1 MSHQSFDYLIAGG
14 GTAGCTLA
22 SRLSLAGY
30 SVALFEAGPEDYSEK
45 VMAPLTAPTLHG
57 TTLEYNYTTVKQPHL
72 LNREL
77 PNFGGRVLG
86 GSSTV
91 NYGNWTRCHSADYD
105 AWADLVGDKR
115 WSYEGLKKYFLVN
128 ECCQDE
134 AVSKVEHG
142 FEGPMHTA
150 MSKRGYPLREVL
162 GNALS
167 ASGLVFNA
175 DANAGNPLGYATLTE
190 NWRIGK
196 RQPAGLAYDLSK
208 TSVFLEATVKRIV
221 LNEKTKL
228 ATGIELVDGR
238 TFLAQKE
245 VLVCC
250 GSIRT
255 PQLLMLSGIGPAS
268 HLSSHNIPVVL
279 DLPVGQN
286 LHDHLSGTLWFKL
299 KQPENGLAIG
309 HPKFMKP
316 EFKDGNPIDWIVTA
330 SIADTSKAAK
340 LDKLSSH
347 DPLIQQAR
355 GHVEFFISYAPI
367 AAPAFFDYSLAGTHI
382 STPILTLLPT
392 SRGSIT
398 LASTDPSDDPII
410 DPQYFETELDREAFR
425 TGFRL
430 VMHAMLDT
438 EDGQSV
444 IESETPPPG
453 QPQLTSSASDEEIDQ
468 RARTVGRSFFQ
479 CAGTAAMG
487 KVVDTE
493 LKIMGI
499 GQLRVV
505 DASVLPLPLA
515 GHYQCKSCRLAN
527 ATQKVL
533 TPMSQVLYTLLLNP
547 PQILSWDNREFLEE

>member
-1 MSHQSFDYLIAGG
+1 MSTHSFDYLIAGG

-22 SRLSLAGY
+22 SRLSLAGH

-45 VMAPLTAPTLHG
+45 VMAPLAAPTLHG
-57 TTLEYNYTTVKQPHL
+57 TALEYNYTTAEQRHL
-72 LNREL
+72 FNRKL
-77 PNFGGRVLG
+77 PNYGGRVLG

-91 NYGNWTRCHSADYD
+91 NYGNWTRGHAADYD
-105 AWADLVGDKR
+105 AWADLVGDQR
-115 WSYEGLKKYFLVN
+115 WSYEGLKKYFLAN
-128 ECCQDE
+128 ECCHDE
-134 AVSKVEHG
+134 GTDKVEHG

-150 MSKRGYPLREVL
+150 ASGREYPLRATF
-162 GNALS
+162 GNALN
-167 ASGLVFNA
+167 AIGLAFNA
-175 DANAGNPLGYATLTE
+175 DANAGDPMGYAILTE
-190 NWRIGK
+190 NWKNGK

-208 TSVFLEATVKRIV
+208 TSVFLETTVKRII
-221 LNEKTKL
+221 LDEKS
-228 ATGIELVDGR
+228 ATGIELMDGR
-238 TFLAQKE
+238 TFNAQKE
-245 VLVCC
+245 VLICC
-250 GSIRT
+250 GSIKT

-268 HLSSHNIPVVL
+268 HLESHGIPVIA

-299 KQPENGLAIG
+299 KHPENGLAIG

-330 SIADTSKAAK
+330 SIADTSKAVK
-340 LDKLSSH
+340 QDKLASD
-347 DPLIQQAR
+347 DPLVRQAR

-367 AAPAFFDYSLAGTHI
+367 AASAFFDYSLVGTHI

-392 SRGSIT
+392 SRGTIM
-398 LASTDPSDDPII
+398 LASTDPSNDPII

-430 VMHAMLDT
+430 VMRTMLDT
-438 EDGQSV
+438 EYGQSI

-453 QPQLTSSASDEEIDQ
+453 QPRLTSGASDEEIDQ

-479 CAGTAAMG
+479 SAGTAAMG

-493 LKIMGI
+493 LRVMGI
-499 GQLRVV
+499 GKLRVV

-515 GHYQCKSCRLAN
+515 GHYQCKLQRLLSNIQVYSHLYCRSDIRYRRVGRGSYHGTIENLLA
-527 ATQKVL
+527 
-533 TPMSQVLYTLLLNP
+533 
-547 PQILSWDNREFLEE
+547 D